1 MAQLLNFQGRVAVV
15 TGAGAGLGRAYALL
29 LAERG
34 AKVVVND
41 LGGTR
46 DGGGK
51 SSQAADKVVQEI
63 RAKNGTAVAD
73 YNSVEDG
80 QKIVET
86 ALSAFGRIDILI
98 NNAGILRDKSFARI
112 SDQDW
117 DLVHS
122 VHLRGAFKTTQAAWP
137 HFKQQGYGRIV
148 MTASN
153 SGLLGNFGQANYSAA
168 KMGLVGLSNTLAIEG
183 GKSNIHCNVI
193 VPTAASRLT
202 EDILPPEFF
211 AELKP
216 ELIAPIVAWL
226 CHEDNEDNGS
236 IIESAAG
243 WAGKSHLVT
252 AKGKVLRKKIGD
264 AVSIEDVRDQWNDVT
279 DMSTAR
285 YRESIQEASGEL
297 MNALEAVR
305 DGPKEDEIVRTFDI
319 TEKDVILYA
328 LAVGTPISD
337 LNLLYENHDDFCALP
352 AFWINTGL
360 VALMES
366 DLVIKAIPVKDVSL
380 ANLLHG
386 EQYLEIFEQPATS
399 GPLEVRCKVS
409 DVLDKGSG
417 AVVLVDV
424 ESYDQN
430 GTKVA
435 FSQISSFFVGAGNF
449 GGPRTSSKAI
459 NPVEVPKRKPDATI
473 RQMTNPQQ
481 AATYRLTGDLN
492 PLHIDPDFA
501 AVGGFSKP
509 PLHGLCSLGF
519 AIRHVLRQYANNDPR
534 LFKALKVRFTK
545 PVFPG
550 ETLQTDM
557 WQEGSRIHFQTKA
570 VESNNIVIG
579 SAYVDLVD
587 VRMKRTAASDLGS
600 AAIFEQIKQ
609 RVEADPATAK
619 KINAVFLYIIT
630 KGGKEVGKW
639 TLDLKQGKVIAGEG
653 QGKADCIITME
664 DSDMVEMAQGKLNPQ
679 AAFMKGKLK
688 VKGNVML
695 TQKLKGLL
703 TLESKL

>member
-1 MAQLLNFQGRVAVV
+1 MLTADRAYHNRSPLDCMRAGAIGAAVRGSEGKEIRSTVQGRVAVV

-41 LGGTR
+41 LGGAR

-63 RAKNGTAVAD
+63 RSKNGTAVAD

-80 QKIVET
+80 HKIVET
-86 ALSAFGRIDILI
+86 AVSAFGRIDILI

-117 DLVHS
+117 DLVHA

-137 HFKQQGYGRIV
+137 HFKKQGYGRIV

-183 GKSNIHCNVI
+183 AKGNIHCNVI

-216 ELIAPIVAWL
+216 ELIAPVVAWL
-226 CHEDNEDNGS
+226 CHEDNTDNGA

-243 WAGKSHLVT
+243 WAGKSYIVT
-252 AKGKVLRKKIGD
+252 SQGSVLRKRIGD
-264 AVSIEDVRDQWNDVT
+264 AVSIEDVRDRWTDVT
-279 DMSTAR
+279 DMSTAK

-297 MNALEAVR
+297 LNVLEAVR
-305 DGPKEDEIVRTFDI
+305 DGPKEDEISKTFQI
-319 TEKDVILYA
+319 TDKDVILYA

-337 LNLLYENHDDFCALP
+337 LHLLYESHENFCALP

-366 DLVIKAIPVKDVSL
+366 DIIVKAIPGEDISL

-386 EQYLEIFEQPATS
+386 EQYLEIFEQPATN
-399 GPLEVRCKVS
+399 GPLEVRCKVA

-417 AVVLVDV
+417 AVVIVDV

-435 FSQISSFFVGAGNF
+435 FSQITSFFVGAGNF
-449 GGPRTSSKAI
+449 GGRRTSPRAI
-459 NPVEVPKRKPDATI
+459 NAVEVPKRKPDATI

-481 AATYRLTGDLN
+481 AAVYRLTGDLN

-501 AVGGFSKP
+501 AIGGFAKP

-519 AIRHVLRQYANNDPR
+519 AVRHVLRQYANSDPR

-557 WQEGSRIHFQTKA
+557 WQEGSRIHFQTKC
-570 VESNNIVIG
+570 VESNNVVIG
-579 SAYVDLVD
+579 SNCNLV
-587 VRMKRTAASDLGS
+587 S
-600 AAIFEQIKQ
+600 
-609 RVEADPATAK
+609 VENG
-619 KINAVFLYIIT
+619 I
-630 KGGKEVGKW
+630 
-639 TLDLKQGKVIAGEG
+639 
-653 QGKADCIITME
+653 
-664 DSDMVEMAQGKLNPQ
+664 S
-679 AAFMKGKLK
+679 
-688 VKGNVML
+688 
-695 TQKLKGLL
+695 
-703 TLESKL
+703 